1 MVNAAAP
8 VVDAWKCPQN
18 VRCPLELPSHFTW
31 LRIQKRCCC
40 AWKRSMVTC
49 DKTRL
54 WLANIASSI
63 PGTAPPAAAVAA
75 LDAPSALWADQHAD
89 QPAAPPCCGTV
100 LQYLPPACASSL
112 SNWNMLIPES
122 TILACTSGLP
132 AATMPS
138 VPTACTCILLD
149 VYRRLLSLRLVS
161 FVHKLRA
168 C

>member
-1 MVNAAAP
+1 MMVNAAAP

-100 LQYLPPACASSL
+100 LQYLPPACASSVSCRIHNL
-112 SNWNMLIPES
+112 GLYLGVASSYNAQRTYCMYVHS
-122 TILACTSGLP
+122 TRSISPAPVSQAGLP
-132 AATMPS
+132 
-138 VPTACTCILLD
+138 
-149 VYRRLLSLRLVS
+149 LSLI
-161 FVHKLRA
+161 HI
-168 C
+168 